1 MVGGNSQYAAR
12 LLSELLNLLD
22 LTGKLIGER
31 LLEGLKEEEAI
42 SKESSKHVNLPRTSV
57 TNLGLASRIATQ
69 AVESS
74 GLHGRLSR
82 DRGGTESEGSESHCG
97 SHVVSNNLLK
107 LNVWYAREKRV

>member
-1 MVGGNSQYAAR
+1 MVGNISEYAAR
-12 LLSELLNLLD
+12 LLSEFLNLLD

-31 LLEGLKEEEAI
+31 LLEG
-42 SKESSKHVNLPRTSV
+42 
-57 TNLGLASRIATQ
+57 LGLASRIATQ

-97 SHVVSNNLLK
+97 SHLVSNNLLK
-107 LNVWYAREKRV
+107 LNVRYAKEKEGISGSLV